1 MARLFLVDSLNKKIV
16 QLMLATP
23 MTTTATAAKTT
34 TAAVAAEEDKV
45 MKFRVGLK

>member
-1 MARLFLVDSLNKKIV
+1 MARLFLVDSLNKEIV

-23 MTTTATAAKTT
+23 MTTTATAATTTT
-34 TAAVAAEEDKV
+34 TAAAEEDKV